1 MNVAARGAADAGT
14 EIGELQRTL
23 TWRDAFWVAS
33 GVPAYVLFSIGAI
46 AATVGQPA
54 WLVWVLSVLM
64 GFVQAFTYAEIAGLF
79 PNKSGGASVYGAI
92 AWLRYSK
99 ILAPVTVWCNWFAW
113 APVLSLG
120 AGLASSYMLTLLFP
134 PQAAMTIE
142 HDSATAREVFINV

>member
-1 MNVAARGAADAGT
+1 MTNPST
-14 EIGELQRTL
+14 LQRTL
-23 TWRDAFWVAS
+23 TWRDAFWVAC

-99 ILAPVTVWCNWFAW
+99 LVAPVSVWCNWFAW
-113 APVLSLG
+113 SPVLAIGS
-120 AGLASSYMLTLLFP
+120 GLAAGYILSGLFAP
-134 PQAAMTIE
+134 
-142 HDSATAREVFINV
+142 DSVVNTW